1 MILKITEFLDND
13 SKNRGLIINWLRYKI
28 IYNIQFK
35 VKQLKQITEE
45 YFNRSDKIKRRVVDF
60 TTGWEVETFDRGRS
74 KFVKGKRKN

>member
-1 MILKITEFLDND
+1 ML
-13 SKNRGLIINWLRYKI
+13 
-28 IYNIQFK
+28 IYNVQFK

-74 KFVKGKRKN
+74 KFLKGKQQQQQNKTTFK